1 MTIFL
6 IILFIVECLG
16 FCYLY
21 VQIQDIFKDIDTL
34 YKDYS
39 NYIEQSIKF
48 GTTQNKDN
56 KKGSVLK

>member
-6 IILFIVECLG
+6 IILFIIDCIG

-21 VQIQDIFKDIDTL
+21 MQIQDILKDIDTL
-34 YKDYS
+34 YKNYS

-48 GTTQNKDN
+48 TTTQNS